1 MKMRIN
7 KFLSQCGVAS
17 RRAADEFIRDGRV
30 KVNGE
35 TLREPGM
42 EVDEK
47 DDVRVD
53 GKRVFPPQR
62 HRVILFHKPA
72 GCVCSASDPQGRT
85 TVYDYLPAEYRS
97 MKYIGRL
104 DLQSRGLLLF
114 SDDGDLIYK
123 LTHPKFEIP
132 RSYYVWTTRPL
143 SRAAA
148 EELVHGVEIGENDRG
163 EIEQGHAEEIF
174 FDDGFF
180 EMVLCEGKNR
190 EIRRMLETVGYT
202 IRDLKRVSYAGIT
215 LGSLPTGEFRELTPA
230 EEKLLRKSVED
241 SESLE

>member
-7 KFLSQCGVAS
+7 KFLSLCGVAS
-17 RRAADEFIRDGRV
+17 RRAADEIVREGRV
-30 KVNGE
+30 QVNGE
-35 TLREPGM
+35 VLDEPGR
-42 EVDEK
+42 EVDEG

-53 GKRVFPPQR
+53 GKQVSPPKR
-62 HRVILFHKPA
+62 HRIILFHTPA
-72 GCVCSASDPQGRT
+72 GCVCSASDPQDRA

-114 SDDGDLIYK
+114 TDDGDLIYR
-123 LTHPKFEIP
+123 LTHPKFEVP

-143 SRAAA
+143 SRSAADRLIA
-148 EELVHGVEIGENDRG
+148 GVEIGENDRG
-163 EIEQGHAEEIF
+163 EIEKGHAEEIF
-174 FDDGFF
+174 FDQGFF

-190 EIRRMLETVGYT
+190 EIRRMLEAVGYT

-215 LGSLPTGEFRELTPA
+215 LGNMRPGEFRELSPS
-230 EEKLLRKSVED
+230 EEKTLRQACEVSGTQ
-241 SESLE
+241 